1 MATIKHPFGTDAAS
15 TFYGGTSVLSRIG
28 STATGHH
35 TRTINSVFSYLH
47 CVTATKKQTLLLS
60 IDDNLPV
67 GALLH
72 IRKTD
77 SGSSLILDGDYFERV
92 GNMGLGIGSPTVG
105 KGTGHWMAGFFY
117 NGSKFQPYMVM
128 NLNNLDA
135 VRTD

>member
-28 STATGHH
+28 ATATGIH

-47 CVTATKKQTLLLS
+47 CVTATKKQTLKLS
-60 IDDNLPV
+60 IADGLPS

-77 SGSSLILDGDYFERV
+77 SGSGLLLHGDSFER
-92 GNMGLGIGSPTVG
+92 MGQIDGGIGSPTVG
-105 KGTGHWMAGFFY
+105 KGTGHWMVGFFY
-117 NGSKFQPYMVM
+117 NGSKFQPYTIM
-128 NLNNLDA
+128 NLNKLEIIK
-135 VRTD
+135 R